1 MSTKVAE
8 NPQNHWKIGKP
19 YGFIR
24 KIGKSLEKLENPLLL
39 LEKSTNH
46 WKGSVFQCDVG
57 TEGVLKRDS

>member
-24 KIGKSLEKLENPLLL
+24 KIGKSLEKLENASLSNDLCIFRIQAEGFP
-39 LEKSTNH
+39 NFPMI
-46 WKGSVFQCDVG
+46 FQFFQ
-57 TEGVLKRDS
+57 

>member
-19 YGFIR
+19 YGFIG
-24 KIGKSLEKLENPLLL
+24 KIEKSLEKLENPLLL

-46 WKGSVFQCDVG
+46 WKGLRFPVVPMIFQFF
-57 TEGVLKRDS
+57 K